1 MERQLLTSDS
11 NYFEHAIIT
20 TAENELRMNDA
31 FELCILLQGEC
42 HVRSYE
48 KDILIK
54 ENDIFFFPSQVPYSI
69 ECHGNSITYYQI
81 RIFDR
86 YLELFY
92 PEPSGI
98 HYETYSLTRSEN
110 KTLYDK
116 LCNRMASVLFLSLSD
131 HPNRSLEQLTDL
143 NHMLL
148 SIDKEY
154 EKESSSQ
161 NSRSNTEI
169 TRINQILTIVKE
181 HYREKL
187 RLEDISAML
196 GFHPQ
201 YFSSYFTSVFHEKYT
216 DYINRYRVNQS
227 LQDLIYS
234 QKTLLDIA
242 LDHGFQS
249 SKSYCNSFKKYYGE
263 LPSAYRQTH
272 RRAADFDSESAKDSL
287 IQQAGFLYSYYVKLK
302 NRTDESIYQPEYK
315 EETPVPLSLELS
327 MKHPEIIAT
336 DRRIRSICIS
346 SLSFILQDDVYH
358 QLELLKN
365 TTGFTYVHC
374 RDIFSDYFQVYTEPF
389 PDSVMYFFGDLSRAL
404 DRILSLGLI
413 PFLEI
418 GYMPS
423 DLSSFDSH
431 LYYSSHPQVSPPKD
445 MKKWKDLVRAFLL
458 HCKATYGEAIYQW
471 KFDFWNTANLNMKNG
486 YWGGTKEEFFELYKE
501 TWDVFQEVDSRLT
514 IGTPNFSLPDGIDW
528 YEDFLDFC
536 KKESIMPSHLA
547 IHIYS
552 CMDNLNDFHGI
563 FPYPETSY
571 NYLSLTTREFI
582 NNLIYFLGRVS
593 KKHGFENLPIIAS
606 EWNITYYLSDLIR
619 DTAFMATYIAH
630 TYIQTISTI
639 DGLSFSCLSDINDQ
653 FRPSS
658 LLFNGDEG
666 LFTYQGIPKPAYH
679 AFSLLHKLDAQVVGC
694 DANSYIVTR
703 SSRGFHVLV
712 YNMAEYDKLPKDQI
726 LSYITPDRRYQIFR
740 NTVPIHFHGVFHV
753 KQGSYTIKTYTFD
766 RKHGTFY
773 DIWLL
778 MGKPQQLS
786 QEMVDMLKRNSYPFM
801 HYERKHDTSLLTLD
815 ATISA
820 HGITLFE
827 VKLVS

>member
-242 LDHGFQS
+242 LDHRF
-249 SKSYCNSFKKYYGE
+249 
-263 LPSAYRQTH
+263 
-272 RRAADFDSESAKDSL
+272 
-287 IQQAGFLYSYYVKLK
+287 
-302 NRTDESIYQPEYK
+302 PE
-315 EETPVPLSLELS
+315 
-327 MKHPEIIAT
+327 
-336 DRRIRSICIS
+336 
-346 SLSFILQDDVYH
+346 Q
-358 QLELLKN
+358 
-365 TTGFTYVHC
+365 
-374 RDIFSDYFQVYTEPF
+374 
-389 PDSVMYFFGDLSRAL
+389 
-404 DRILSLGLI
+404 
-413 PFLEI
+413 
-418 GYMPS
+418 
-423 DLSSFDSH
+423 
-431 LYYSSHPQVSPPKD
+431 
-445 MKKWKDLVRAFLL
+445 
-458 HCKATYGEAIYQW
+458 
-471 KFDFWNTANLNMKNG
+471 
-486 YWGGTKEEFFELYKE
+486 
-501 TWDVFQEVDSRLT
+501 
-514 IGTPNFSLPDGIDW
+514 
-528 YEDFLDFC
+528 
-536 KKESIMPSHLA
+536 
-547 IHIYS
+547 
-552 CMDNLNDFHGI
+552 
-563 FPYPETSY
+563 
-571 NYLSLTTREFI
+571 
-582 NNLIYFLGRVS
+582 
-593 KKHGFENLPIIAS
+593 
-606 EWNITYYLSDLIR
+606 
-619 DTAFMATYIAH
+619 
-630 TYIQTISTI
+630 
-639 DGLSFSCLSDINDQ
+639 
-653 FRPSS
+653 
-658 LLFNGDEG
+658 
-666 LFTYQGIPKPAYH
+666 
-679 AFSLLHKLDAQVVGC
+679 
-694 DANSYIVTR
+694 
-703 SSRGFHVLV
+703 
-712 YNMAEYDKLPKDQI
+712 QI
-726 LSYITPDRRYQIFR
+726 L
-740 NTVPIHFHGVFHV
+740 
-753 KQGSYTIKTYTFD
+753 
-766 RKHGTFY
+766 
-773 DIWLL
+773 L
-778 MGKPQQLS
+778 
-786 QEMVDMLKRNSYPFM
+786 
-801 HYERKHDTSLLTLD
+801 
-815 ATISA
+815 
-820 HGITLFE
+820 
-827 VKLVS
+827 